1 MEYTVT
7 QVTPVTT
14 QVNVN
19 VPAEE
24 ADAALSAAVAMYKL
38 PSLSDVKECVIN
50 KAVVEKGLEPLLF
63 YHQEVKSA

>member
-24 ADAALSAAVAMYKL
+24 ADAALSAAVAMYRARA
-38 PSLSDVKECVIN
+38 DI
-50 KAVVEKGLEPLLF
+50 KGFRKGKVP
-63 YHQEVKSA
+63 A